1 MDFTGETAPVMGR
14 DAATSC
20 ASPVDAVVLQES
32 WRRFQTLL
40 EGLENV
46 PVQGYDEQRRVI
58 SWNRASTLVYGYTAA
73 EALGRRLEELI
84 IPPAMRE
91 QVVAHVDAWLAGGPA
106 IPAAELVLQDRDG
119 QPVPVYSSHVMH
131 TTVDG
136 AREMYCIDV
145 DLRPLRRAESE
156 RAALA
161 AEQAAL
167 TAQLQHAQRLE
178 AIGCL
183 AGGVAH
189 DFNNL
194 LQVIGG
200 YTSLAQADLPGDH
213 PARRALEHVTGA
225 VDRATSLI
233 EQLLAF
239 SRRDP
244 LCSEVVD
251 LAALVEELLPLVRR
265 LIGENI
271 TVSFAKADDP
281 PATRGDPAQ
290 LEQVLMNL
298 CINARDAMPR
308 GGHLALAVHPAD
320 GPVQQDDLAGRPPGA
335 WAGASGEHV
344 VLTVRDEGCGM
355 DTETRE
361 RIFEPFYTTKSPG
374 KGTGLGLSTVH
385 GMIRQHGGDIHCTSA
400 PGAGT
405 TFTVRLPAVAPV
417 SPSAPAAAT
426 PATASGP
433 P

>member
-1 MDFTGETAPVMGR
+1 MDFTGEAAPVMGR

-46 PVQGYDEQRRVI
+46 PVQGYDAQRRVI

-73 EALGRRLEELI
+73 EALGRRLEDLI

-91 QVVAHVDAWLAGGPA
+91 QVVSDVDTWLAGGPA

-131 TTVDG
+131 TTVGG

-145 DLRPLRRAESE
+145 DLRPLRQAESE
-156 RAALA
+156 RAELA
-161 AEQAAL
+161 AQQAAL

-183 AGGVAH
+183 AGGIAH

-200 YTSLAQADLPGDH
+200 YTSLARDDLPADH
-213 PARRALEHVTGA
+213 PAGQALGHVTGA
-225 VDRATSLI
+225 VERATSLI

-239 SRRDP
+239 GRRQP
-244 LCSEVVD
+244 LQSHAVD
-251 LAALVEELLPLVRR
+251 VAALLDGLLPLVRQ

-271 TVSFAKADDP
+271 TVSLTAAADL
-281 PATRGDPAQ
+281 PAARGDPGQ
-290 LEQVLMNL
+290 LEQVVMNL
-298 CINARDAMPR
+298 CVNARDAMPR
-308 GGHLALAVHPAD
+308 GGHL
-320 GPVQQDDLAGRPPGA
+320 DLEVA
-335 WAGASGEHV
+335 AGAGPARGDDPTGSAPEAPDAAPQTARHLV
-344 VLTVRDEGCGM
+344 ITVRDDGCGM
-355 DTETRE
+355 DADTRV
-361 RIFEPFYTTKSPG
+361 RIFEPFYTTKGPG
-374 KGTGLGLSTVH
+374 RGSGLGLSTVH
-385 GMIRQHGGDIHCTSA
+385 GVVQQHGGSIDCVSE
-400 PGAGT
+400 PGRGT
-405 TFTVRLPAVAPV
+405 TFTIRLPAAGAVV
-417 SPSAPAAAT
+417 PA
-426 PATASGP
+426 
-433 P
+433 